1 MYIGHTLLLVMT
13 MCLQGSLRHTS
24 TSDATRQSPS
34 KLGIALAAPS
44 VDIRV

>member
-1 MYIGHTLLLVMT
+1 MYIGHTQLLVMT
-13 MCLQGSLRHTS
+13 MCLQGSLRHAS
-24 TSDATRQSPS
+24 TSDATRQCSN